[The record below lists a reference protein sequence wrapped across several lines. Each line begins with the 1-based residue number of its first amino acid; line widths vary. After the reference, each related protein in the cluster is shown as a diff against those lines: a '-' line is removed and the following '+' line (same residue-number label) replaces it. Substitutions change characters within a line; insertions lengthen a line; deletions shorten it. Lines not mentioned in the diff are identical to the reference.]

1 MSYAIEQ
8 LFVSKLYYTIVS
20 DYQVINNQIE
30 KRIDEVDFQYTSKWG
45 KTHLLS
51 GFGKDVI
58 KKHRFDLLSKVIDK
72 HLENY
77 CSELNFKKIKY
88 NRTSWISKFSPGDH
102 AHVHSHSSV
111 DIAGVY
117 YYKTNKE
124 DGYLYFQTPNPN
136 LESSL
141 CYADQGQRWRHF
153 PEEGKLLLF
162 PGWLKHGVT
171 TNETE
176 DARMSISFNIL
187 FHHDAF
193 SEGTAMK

>member
-1 MSYAIEQ
+1 MNYGMEH
-8 LFVSKLYYTIVS
+8 LFATKVYYSMVS
-20 DYQVINNQIE
+20 DYQVINKQIE
-30 KRIDEVDFQYTSKWG
+30 NRIDEVDFQYTSKWG

-58 KKHRFDLLSKVIDK
+58 KEKRFDLLSKAIDK
-72 HLENY
+72 QLENY

-88 NRTSWISKFSPGDH
+88 NRASWIAQFSPGDH
-102 AHVHSHSSV
+102 AHVHSHMDA

-124 DGYLYFQTPNPN
+124 DGYLYFQTPNPY
-136 LESSL
+136 LEGSL
-141 CYADQGQRWRHF
+141 CYTTEGHRWRHF
-153 PEEGKLLLF
+153 PVEGKLLLF

-176 DARMSISFNIL
+176 DTRISISFNIT
-187 FHHDAF
+187 FHRNI
-193 SEGTAMK
+193 SGTTMK

>member
-1 MSYAIEQ
+1 MSYGIEH
-8 LFVSKLYYTIVS
+8 LFVSKIYHTNVS
-20 DYQVINNQIE
+20 DYQVINKQIE
-30 KRIDEVDFQYTSKWG
+30 KRIDEVDFQYMSKWG

-51 GFGKDVI
+51 DFGKDVI
-58 KKHRFDLLSKVIDK
+58 KEKRFDLLSKVIDN

-88 NRTSWISKFSPGDH
+88 NRTSWISKFSPGDY
-102 AHVHSHSSV
+102 AHVHGHADV

-124 DGYLYFQTPNPN
+124 DGNLYFQTPNPH

-141 CYADQGQRWRHF
+141 CYVDQGQRWRHF

-176 DARMSISFNIL
+176 DTRMSISFNII

-193 SEGTAMK
+193 STGTAMK

>member
-1 MSYAIEQ
+1 MNYGMEH
-8 LFVSKLYYTIVS
+8 LFATKVYHSLVS

-30 KRIDEVDFQYTSKWG
+30 KRIDEVDFQYVSKWG

-58 KKHRFDLLSKVIDK
+58 KEKRFDLLSKVIDK

-88 NRTSWISKFSPGDH
+88 NRASWIAKFPPGDH
-102 AHVHSHSSV
+102 AHSHSHMDS

-124 DGYLYFQTPNPN
+124 DGYLYFQTPNPY
-136 LESSL
+136 LEGSL
-141 CYADQGQRWRHF
+141 CYTNQGHRWKHS
-153 PEEGKLLLF
+153 PQEGKLLLF

-176 DARMSISFNIL
+176 DTRISISFNII
-187 FHHDAF
+187 FHRNN
-193 SEGTAMK
+193 STGTTMK

>member
-1 MSYAIEQ
+1 MNYGMEH
-8 LFVSKLYYTIVS
+8 LFATKVYYSIVS
-20 DYQVINNQIE
+20 DYQVINKQIE

-58 KKHRFDLLSKVIDK
+58 KEKRFDLLSKAIDK
-72 HLENY
+72 QLENY

-88 NRTSWISKFSPGDH
+88 NRASWIAQFSPGDH
-102 AHVHSHSSV
+102 AHVHSHMDA

-124 DGYLYFQTPNPN
+124 DGYLYFQTPNPY
-136 LESSL
+136 LEGSL
-141 CYADQGQRWRHF
+141 CYTTEGHRWRHF
-153 PEEGKLLLF
+153 PVEGKLLLF

-176 DARMSISFNIL
+176 DTRISISFNIT
-187 FHHDAF
+187 FHRNI
-193 SEGTAMK
+193 SGTTMK